1 MFFDTREPAPL
12 SVRWARVIAP
22 LVMCFAYTVFRV
34 YPAVH
39 ERIPLSELLSAGAMF
54 AGLVLVAFLALGDL
68 CVPRLGRYPAPTVE
82 EEQTWPGW
90 HDLGV
95 SLRGG
100 FVTAEIE
107 SFDAEALRAYFADVP
122 ANGGV
127 MSGVLPNDAV
137 TEELEL
143 LTHEYVPQHHT
154 PARGFEMPIRTVDG
168 ENIVV
173 NAQWNTKGVLEVD
186 VTTLMQRGTVTG
198 RIPAPGFDPFGQR
211 TDGSV
216 LFGAPDYGEDIG
228 SAIPLRPTLDPFGQR
243 TGGGRHALKDGE

>member
-82 EEQTWPGW
+82 EEAPPPADDPRWKVLGESQGFVETKITHVDWDAIGEQFGSPTGRLKGGVFMGDLLATESGNWPGRA
-90 HDLGV
+90 DV
-95 SLRGG
+95 K
-100 FVTAEIE
+100 AELIK
-107 SFDAEALRAYFADVP
+107 RAYGYAPP
-122 ANGGV
+122 APG
-127 MSGVLPNDAV
+127 
-137 TEELEL
+137 TEELF
-143 LTHEYVPQHHT
+143 THEYVPQHHT
-154 PARGFEMPIRTVDG
+154 PARGFLAPALAKVADDIEREARNMRPF
-168 ENIVV
+168 
-173 NAQWNTKGVLEVD
+173 VLD
-186 VTTLMQRGTVTG
+186 
-198 RIPAPGFDPFGQR
+198 A
-211 TDGSV
+211 
-216 LFGAPDYGEDIG
+216 
-228 SAIPLRPTLDPFGQR
+228 FGQR